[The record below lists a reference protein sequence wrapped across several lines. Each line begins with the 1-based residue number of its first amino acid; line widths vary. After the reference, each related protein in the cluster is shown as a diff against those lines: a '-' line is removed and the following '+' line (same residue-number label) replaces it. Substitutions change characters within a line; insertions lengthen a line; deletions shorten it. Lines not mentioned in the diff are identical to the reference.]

1 MIKFTNKSDT
11 NNRKERKEKKK
22 KEKNEVSG
30 YTQLNLAFYTML
42 LLHCGKD
49 QLETIDT
56 IDHNINV
63 VLSKQVIA

>member
-11 NNRKERKEKKK
+11 NNRKERKKERKRKK
-22 KEKNEVSG
+22 EVSG

-42 LLHCGKD
+42 LLRCGKD

>member
-11 NNRKERKEKKK
+11 NNRKERGKKRK
-22 KEKNEVSG
+22 KEVSG

-49 QLETIDT
+49 QLENIDT
-56 IDHNINV
+56 VDHNINV